1 MTDHEPVKHTKDIA
15 LLFTA
20 YQEQKTDL
28 QRYSKSFLLI
38 ILIVIVCFY
47 FQIFTSMAYAIL
59 FYFTGYFIFQI
70 ISFLYQYR
78 QIAHIKQKYP
88 THTQPVHAVFTQ
100 PSTDQPAL
108 HVHQDIDPKTLL
120 TSEMM
125 DYQLQVFPL
134 IRVRHR
140 TQMKEIYQILSE
152 VMVKKTQ
159 IQRTEQHQQTL
170 NTLNDDTFLN
180 LQTAIE
186 HYLTYTQDQRFLF
199 QAQLQNIPDLWLSQQ
214 LNQLL
219 DGLLIK
225 IEFLY
230 QQDLIR
236 LQDHQHFLQQQ
247 LNTVSAFQV
256 QHEDS
261 RS

>member
-1 MTDHEPVKHTKDIA
+1 
-15 LLFTA
+15 
-20 YQEQKTDL
+20 
-28 QRYSKSFLLI
+28 
-38 ILIVIVCFY
+38 
-47 FQIFTSMAYAIL
+47 
-59 FYFTGYFIFQI
+59 
-70 ISFLYQYR
+70 
-78 QIAHIKQKYP
+78 
-88 THTQPVHAVFTQ
+88 
-100 PSTDQPAL
+100 
-108 HVHQDIDPKTLL
+108 
-120 TSEMM
+120 M

-152 VMVKKTQ
+152 VMVKNTQ

-170 NTLNDDTFLN
+170 DTLNDDTFLN

-199 QAQLQNIPDLWLSQQ
+199 QAQLQNIPDLWLSKQ

-247 LNTVSAFQV
+247 LNTVSTFQI